1 MLQDHH
7 LDVQRSLQRFG
18 ICTTDGFLCTF
29 EGEIISKRHANL
41 DIYACGRIPVKIV
54 QISIMQLRRCKDHT
68 EKSWVN
74 YKPGIKQKTNWPYRD
89 NIVHNTQF
97 LQFVRSYTQ
106 SLRGLKMVTIRLDSV
121 KELPQ

>member
-1 MLQDHH
+1 MLQDHR

-54 QISIMQLRRCKDHT
+54 QISIMQLKRCKDHT

-74 YKPGIKQKTNWPYRD
+74 CKPGIKQKTNWPYLD
-89 NIVHNTQF
+89 NIVHNTPF
-97 LQFVRSYTQ
+97 LQLVRSYKQ
-106 SLRGLKMVTIRLDSV
+106 SLRSLKMVTIRLDSA